1 MAVGLGRFFLDQR
14 NADNASSSNRSS
26 LRTGHAFSCSAP
38 ELLTSSP
45 VVLQRQSSRRITMRL
60 TLLGSTAVALVLA
73 LAPASAQMQQKGSEE
88 KAAPQASEKST
99 GKESAEPKG
108 KGSAQNESK
117 GTKGAE
123 QAQPKEQ
130 GKGTAESQP
139 RDKGTKGTAETQPK
153 EQGTKGSAQ
162 TQPKEQSSASKSEK
176 SGDRVQLS
184 EQQRTSVHQ
193 TVLKEKNVNRVNQ
206 VNFSISVGT
215 RVPRSVHLVA
225 LPASVISLVPQYRSY
240 QYFVANDEICIV
252 EPSTYEIVEVISPSG
267 KTAHTGDR
275 GGSGTLVLTAE
286 EKHIIIQNVEMR
298 GGSTLALGSL
308 SEGSPVPREARLQAF
323 PEVVVQ
329 AVPKVRGFKFFTA
342 ENRIAIT
349 DEQGGN
355 VALVID
361 AKR

>member
-1 MAVGLGRFFLDQR
+1 M
-14 NADNASSSNRSS
+14 
-26 LRTGHAFSCSAP
+26 
-38 ELLTSSP
+38 
-45 VVLQRQSSRRITMRL
+45 RI

-108 KGSAQNESK
+108 KGSAQNDPK

-130 GKGTAESQP
+130 GKGAAQSPSQ
-139 RDKGTKGTAETQPK
+139 DKGTKGTAETPPK
-153 EQGTKGSAQ
+153 DKGTKGTAQTPSQDKGTKGAAETLPKDKGTQGSAQ
-162 TQPKEQSSASKSEK
+162 TQPKEQDKSSASKSEK

-193 TVLKEKNVNRVNQ
+193 TVLKEKNVNRLNQ

-252 EPSTYEIVEVISPSG
+252 EPSTYEIVEVISASG
-267 KTAHTGDR
+267 KTAQTGDR
-275 GGSGTLVLTAE
+275 VGSGTLVLTAE

-308 SEGSPVPREARLQAF
+308 SEGSPVPREARLQTF

-329 AVPKVRGFKFFTA
+329 TVPKVRGFKFFTT
-342 ENRIAIT
+342 EDRIAIT
-349 DEQGGN
+349 DEQGDK
-355 VALVID
+355 VALVIE

>member
-1 MAVGLGRFFLDQR
+1 
-14 NADNASSSNRSS
+14 
-26 LRTGHAFSCSAP
+26 
-38 ELLTSSP
+38 
-45 VVLQRQSSRRITMRL
+45 MRV
-60 TLLGSTAVALVLA
+60 TLLGSTAIALVLA
-73 LAPASAQMQQKGSEE
+73 LTPASAQMQHKGSEE

-108 KGSAQNESK
+108 KGSAQGEPK

-130 GKGTAESQP
+130 GKGIAEGQP
-139 RDKGTKGTAETQPK
+139 KDKGSKGTAETQPK
-153 EQGTKGSAQ
+153 EQDK
-162 TQPKEQSSASKSEK
+162 SSASKSEK

-193 TVLKEKNVNRVNQ
+193 TVLKESNVNRVNQ
-206 VNFSISVGT
+206 INFSISVGT

-225 LPASVISLVPQYRSY
+225 LPATVISLVPQYRSY

-252 EPSTYEIVEVISPSG
+252 EPSTYEIVEVISASG
-267 KTAHTGDR
+267 KTAQTGDR
-275 GGSGTLVLTAE
+275 GSSGTLMLTAE
-286 EKHIIIQNVEMR
+286 EKHIIVENVEMR

-308 SEGSPVPREARLQAF
+308 NEGSPVPREARLQAF
-323 PEVVVQ
+323 PDVVVEK
-329 AVPKVRGFKFFTA
+329 VPKVRGYKFFTA

-349 DEQGGN
+349 DEQGGK

>member
-1 MAVGLGRFFLDQR
+1 
-14 NADNASSSNRSS
+14 
-26 LRTGHAFSCSAP
+26 
-38 ELLTSSP
+38 
-45 VVLQRQSSRRITMRL
+45 MRM

-88 KAAPQASEKST
+88 KAPQASEKNTS
-99 GKESAEPKG
+99 KESAEPKG
-108 KGSAQNESK
+108 SKGSAQSEPK

-130 GKGTAESQP
+130 GKGTAQSPSQEKSTKGTAETQP
-139 RDKGTKGTAETQPK
+139 KDKGTKGTAETQPKDKGTKGTAETQPK

-162 TQPKEQSSASKSEK
+162 TQPKEQDKNSASKSEK

-193 TVLKEKNVNRVNQ
+193 TVLKEMSVNRVNQ

-225 LPASVISLVPQYRSY
+225 LPATVISLVPQYRSY

-252 EPSTYEIVEVISPSG
+252 EPSTYEIVEVISASG
-267 KTAHTGDR
+267 KTAQTGDR
-275 GGSGTLVLTAE
+275 GGSAMLTLTAE
-286 EKHIIIQNVEMR
+286 EKHIIIENVEMR
-298 GGSTLALGSL
+298 GDSTLALGSL

-323 PEVVVQ
+323 PDVVVQ
-329 AVPKVRGFKFFTA
+329 KVPKVRGYKFFTA
-342 ENRIAIT
+342 ENSIAIT
-349 DEQGGN
+349 DEQGGK